1 MTEGRLNIT
10 VLTAEDSLKV
20 FRMTQ
25 ERIDAALERFPEFK
39 DKVNISITRTS
50 TSFENDPSWNA
61 EDYVKFRKGVADA
74 DIMIGYMF
82 PLEEVK
88 AVAPRLKWIHIIGAG
103 VEHLLPL
110 DWLPEDAVLTNNR
123 GAHAPKSREYVMM
136 ALLMLANHMPRLMR
150 AQQKHLWDG
159 HCVSV
164 IKGSTAAI
172 LGAALSSFLLEKLGQ
187 RGAFAAAAALYAFG
201 LLGDSYYGLAAGVP
215 AMRAALDAVIA
226 VTGYTRSGLFFAPL
240 FMLLGHG
247 LRTAKP
253 PRRSVCAAALAATG
267 ALLIAEGL
275 VLRSLGWQKH
285 DSMYL
290 MLPFVMYF
298 LFALLAS
305 ARGNCPRWAADFS
318 LLIYVLHPA
327 VIIAVRGAARILGLW
342 GLLVDNSLGHYLAVC
357 AVTGL
362 ISAALLLFA
371 RRFTAKCRP
380 DSRAWVEV
388 DADAYRRNA
397 RALMSL
403 MPPGQ
408 RLMAVLKSNAYGLG
422 AQQAVDGA

>member
-159 HCVSV
+159 HFVSV
-164 IKGSTAAI
+164 IKGSTVAI
-172 LGAALSSFLLEKLGQ
+172 LGAGHQGAAAASAAKSLGLCTIGVDIDMSPRENFDELVHVSKLHDALGRADYVVVTLPSTDETY
-187 RGAFAAAAALYAFG
+187 RMIDDGAFAAMKEGCGFVNISRGRIVDTDAL
-201 LLGDSYYGLAAGVP
+201 
-215 AMRAALDAVIA
+215 I
-226 VTGYTRSGLFFAPL
+226 
-240 FMLLGHG
+240 
-247 LRTAKP
+247 
-253 PRRSVCAAALAATG
+253 
-267 ALLIAEGL
+267 
-275 VLRSLGWQKH
+275 RSLNNGRLSGAVLDVFEQEPLPT
-285 DSMYL
+285 DSPL
-290 MLPFVMYF
+290 WDAPNLVMSPHMGCDDEDNYIHRTF
-298 LFALLAS
+298 DIFF
-305 ARGNCPRWAADFS
+305 GN
-318 LLIYVLHPA
+318 L
-327 VIIAVRGAARILGLW
+327 
-342 GLLVDNSLGHYLAVC
+342 
-357 AVTGL
+357 
-362 ISAALLLFA
+362 
-371 RRFTAKCRP
+371 RRFMAGEKLEN
-380 DSRAWVEV
+380 VV
-388 DADAYRRNA
+388 DRVKGY
-397 RALMSL
+397 
-403 MPPGQ
+403 
-408 RLMAVLKSNAYGLG
+408 
-422 AQQAVDGA
+422 